1 MKRYYFLLLAL
12 CFTTLAF
19 AQIDRSKAPASGPAP
34 KVSIGEYE
42 SFTLKNG
49 LKVLVVENNKIP
61 QLNISL
67 NIVRDPLLEGDKSSY
82 THIAGELWGKATEK
96 RNAKQLSEETDFI
109 GAHLRTS
116 STYVGISG
124 LSKFKDQL
132 MEILADVAQHPS
144 FPKDEF
150 DKIILQ
156 TKSGLHTSQSD
167 PASIMNN
174 IRNVTLFGPQH
185 PYGDV
190 ITETTVEKITVDDCK
205 NYYRTYVHPNNAILV
220 IVGDITLKE
229 AKALTEKY
237 LGNWI
242 PEKAPKHEYAVPV
255 QPQGRKVVFS
265 NKDAAPQAS
274 IQVSYP
280 IDYHIGMPDQL
291 ALNIANQILGG
302 GDFQAKLLKNLR
314 EDKGYTYGSY
324 SRVTPDQLPQAGI
337 FNAYAEVKTN
347 TADSAVNEILKEMQN
362 MVNAD
367 FSDEDIRRVKKTWAG
382 QFSRSLENPTTIA
395 EFAYAIERY
404 KLPKDYYSTFLQR
417 LENVSRDEIIAA
429 SRKYFHPE
437 NAYILVVTDRS
448 MKPQLARLA
457 TDGKVTELDH
467 YGQPVA
473 EGAKVSADV
482 TPEKIIRNYLKAIG
496 GVEKLKNIKDMTVKS
511 TMNMQGMAIEN
522 SYKYLI
528 SPEKPM
534 FMLEVS
540 LAGNVMQKMVFDGEK
555 AVIAAGGA
563 TQTIE
568 GEKAAQMKEQAYPIL
583 ELEFENLGIKPTLEG
598 IEKVN
603 GRDAYKL
610 KTTIG
615 EASTYSFYDV
625 ENGLKV
631 KSVGNSN
638 GATQE
643 VTFEDYRATNSG
655 LLYPF
660 LNKTSVQGMPIEIK
674 VTQVDVNTGLNAA
687 DFK

>member
-1 MKRYYFLLLAL
+1 MKKYYLLLLAL
-12 CFTTLAF
+12 CLTTIAF

-67 NIVRDPLLEGDKSSY
+67 NIVRDPLLEGEKSSY
-82 THIAGELWGKATEK
+82 TQIAGELWGKATEK

-116 STYVGISG
+116 STYVGVSG
-124 LSKFKDQL
+124 LSKFKNQL
-132 MEILADVAQHPS
+132 MEILSDVALHPS
-144 FPKDEF
+144 FPQEEF

-174 IRNVTLFGPQH
+174 IKSVTLFGSQH

-190 ITETTVEKITVDDCK
+190 ITETTVDNITVDDCK

-220 IVGDITLKE
+220 IVGDITLPE
-229 AKALTEKY
+229 AKTLAEKY
-237 LGNWI
+237 LGKW
-242 PEKAPKHEYAVPV
+242 KTGKTPKHEYAVPA

-274 IQVSYP
+274 IQVTYP

-324 SRVTPDQLPQAGI
+324 SSVSPDPLAGSGI

-347 TADSAVNEILKEMQN
+347 TADSAVTEILKEMQN
-362 MVNAD
+362 MVNAE
-367 FSDEDIRRVKKTWAG
+367 FSDEDIQRVKKTWAG
-382 QFSRSLENPTTIA
+382 QFSRSLEDPATIA
-395 EFAYAIERY
+395 QFAYAIERY

-429 SRKYFHPE
+429 ARKYFHPE

-448 MKPQLARLA
+448 MKPQLTRLA

-473 EGAKVSADV
+473 ESAKVATDV
-482 TPEKIIRNYLKAIG
+482 TPEKIIRDYLKAIG
-496 GVEKLKNIKDMTVKS
+496 GMEKLKSIRDMTVKS
-511 TMNMQGMAIEN
+511 TMNMQGMTIEN

-528 SPEKPM
+528 IPGKPM

-555 AVIAAGGA
+555 ATIAAGGA

-583 ELEFENLGIKPTLEG
+583 ELEFENLGITPTLEG

-610 KTTIG
+610 KIVMG
-615 EASTYSFYDV
+615 DAITYSFYDV

-631 KSVGNSN
+631 KSVGTQ
-638 GATQE
+638 GGVTQE
-643 VTFEDYRATNSG
+643 VTFEDYQPTPFG
-655 LLYPF
+655 LVHPYLS
-660 LNKTSVQGMPIEIK
+660 KTSMQGMPIEIK
-674 VTQVDVNTGLNAA
+674 VSDIQINTGLQA
-687 DFK
+687 DDLK

>member
-1 MKRYYFLLLAL
+1 MKKYYLFLIAL
-12 CFTTLAF
+12 CFATIAS

-67 NIVRDPLLEGDKSSY
+67 NIVRDPLLEGNKSSY

-109 GAHLRTS
+109 GANMRTS

-132 MEILADVAQHPS
+132 MEILSDVTLHPS

-167 PASIMNN
+167 PSSIMNN

-190 ITETTVEKITVDDCK
+190 ITEATVEKITVDDCK

-220 IVGDITLKE
+220 IVGDITLQE
-229 AKALTEKY
+229 AKTLTEKY
-237 LGNWI
+237 LGKW
-242 PEKAPKHEYAVPV
+242 KAGKTPAHEYAVPA

>member
-1 MKRYYFLLLAL
+1 MKKYYFLLLAL
-12 CFTTLAF
+12 CLTTIAF
-19 AQIDRSKAPASGPAP
+19 AQIDRTKAPASGPAP

-61 QLNISL
+61 RLNISL

-82 THIAGELWGKATEK
+82 TQVAGELWGKATEK
-96 RNAKQLSEETDFI
+96 RNARQLSEETDFI
-109 GAHLRTS
+109 GANMRTS
-116 STYVGISG
+116 STYAGISG

-132 MEILADVAQHPS
+132 MEILSDVVLHPS

-167 PASIMNN
+167 PGSIMNN
-174 IRNVTLFGPQH
+174 LKSVTLFGEQH

-190 ITETTVEKITVDDCK
+190 VTETTVDNITVDDCK
-205 NYYRTYVHPNNAILV
+205 KYYNTYIHPNNAILV
-220 IVGDITLKE
+220 IVGDITLQE
-229 AKALTEKY
+229 AKTLTEKY
-237 LGNWI
+237 LGNWKAG
-242 PEKAPKHEYAVPV
+242 KAPKHEYAVPA

-274 IQVSYP
+274 ISVAYP

-324 SRVTPDQLPQAGI
+324 SRVSADPLPYAGT
-337 FNAYAEVKTN
+337 FNAFAEVKTN
-347 TADSAVNEILKEMQN
+347 TADSAITEILKEMQN
-362 MVNAD
+362 MVNAE
-367 FSDEDIRRVKKTWAG
+367 FSDEDILRVKKTWAG
-382 QFSRSLENPTTIA
+382 QFSRSLEDPATIA
-395 EFAYAIERY
+395 QFAYAIERY
-404 KLPKDYYSTFLQR
+404 NLPKDYYSTFLQR
-417 LENVSRDEIIAA
+417 LENVNKDEIIAA

-457 TDGKVTELDH
+457 SDGKVTELDH
-467 YGQPVA
+467 YGKPVA
-473 EGAKVSADV
+473 EGAKVAAGV
-482 TPEKIIRNYLKAIG
+482 TPEKIIQNYLKAIG
-496 GVEKLKNIKDMTVKS
+496 GVEKLKGIKDMTVKS

-528 SPEKPM
+528 DPEKPM

-555 AVIAAGGA
+555 AVITAGGA

-568 GEKAAQMKEQAYPIL
+568 GEKAAQMKEQAYPII
-583 ELEFENLGIKPTLEG
+583 ELEFKKLGIKPTLEG

-615 EASTYSFYDV
+615 DASTYSFYDV

-631 KSVGNSN
+631 KSIGNSN
-638 GATQE
+638 GASQE
-643 VTFEDYRATNSG
+643 VTFEDYRPAKSG
-655 LLYPF
+655 LIYPF
-660 LNKTSVQGMPIEIK
+660 LNKTNVQGMPIEIK
-674 VTQVDVNTGLNAA
+674 VTQLDVNTGLKAA

>member
-1 MKRYYFLLLAL
+1 MKKYYLFLIAL
-12 CFTTLAF
+12 CFATIAS

-67 NIVRDPLLEGDKSSY
+67 NIVRDPLLEGNKSSY

-109 GAHLRTS
+109 GANMRTS

-132 MEILADVAQHPS
+132 MEILSDVTLHPS

-167 PASIMNN
+167 PSSIMNN

-190 ITETTVEKITVDDCK
+190 ITEATVEKITVDDCK

-237 LGNWI
+237 LGNWK
-242 PEKAPKHEYAVPV
+242 PGKAPKHEYAVPV

-457 TDGKVTELDH
+457 TDGKATELDH

-603 GRDAYKL
+603 GREAYKL

>member
-1 MKRYYFLLLAL
+1 MKKYYFLLLAL
-12 CFTTLAF
+12 CLTTLAF

-82 THIAGELWGKATEK
+82 TQIAGELWGKATEK
-96 RNAKQLSEETDFI
+96 RNAKQLSEEIDFI
-109 GAHLRTS
+109 GAHLNTS
-116 STYVGISG
+116 STYIGISG
-124 LSKFKDQL
+124 LSKFKNQL
-132 MEILADVAQHPS
+132 MEILSDVTLHPS
-144 FPKDEF
+144 FPKEEF

-167 PASIMNN
+167 PSSIMNN
-174 IRNVTLFGPQH
+174 LKSVTLFGAQH

-190 ITETTVEKITVDDCK
+190 ITETTVDNITVDDCR
-205 NYYRTYVHPNNAILV
+205 NYYRSYIHPNNAILV
-220 IVGDITLKE
+220 IVGDITLQE
-229 AKALTEKY
+229 AKKLTEKY
-237 LGNWI
+237 LGNW
-242 PEKAPKHEYAVPV
+242 KAGKTPGHKYAAPA

-274 IQVSYP
+274 IQVTYP
-280 IDYHIGMPDQL
+280 IDYRIGMPDQL

-324 SRVTPDQLPQAGI
+324 SRVSPDQLPEAGI
-337 FNAYAEVKTN
+337 FNAFAEVKTN
-347 TADSAVNEILKEMQN
+347 TADSAVLEIMKEMQN
-362 MVNAD
+362 MVDAE

-382 QFSRSLENPTTIA
+382 QFSRSLEDPATIA
-395 EFAYAIERY
+395 QFAYAIERY
-404 KLPKDYYSTFLQR
+404 KLPKDYYSSFLQR

-448 MKPQLARLA
+448 MKPQLARLSS
-457 TDGKVTELDH
+457 DGKVTELDH
-467 YGQPVA
+467 YGQPV
-473 EGAKVSADV
+473 EESSKVAADV
-482 TPEKIIRNYLKAIG
+482 TPEKIIEAYLKAVG
-496 GVEKLKNIKDMTVKS
+496 GAEKLKTIKDMSVKS
-511 TMNMQGMAIEN
+511 AMTMQGMTIEN

-528 SPEKPM
+528 DPEKPM
-534 FMLEVS
+534 FMLETS

-555 AVIAAGGA
+555 ALIYAGGA

-568 GEKAAQMKEQAYPIL
+568 GEQAAQMKQQAYPIL
-583 ELEFENLGIKPTLEG
+583 ELEFEKLGIKPTLEG
-598 IEKVN
+598 IEKIN

-615 EASTYSFYDV
+615 DASTYSFYDV

-631 KSVGNSN
+631 KSVGSSN
-638 GATQE
+638 GVTQE
-643 VTFEDYRATNSG
+643 VSFEDYRPTASG
-655 LLYPF
+655 LIYPF
-660 LNKTSVQGMPIEIK
+660 LNKTSMQGMPIEIK
-674 VTQVDVNTGLNAA
+674 VSQIDVNTGLKAE

>member
-82 THIAGELWGKATEK
+82 THIAGELWGKATVK

-109 GAHLRTS
+109 GANMRTS

-132 MEILADVAQHPS
+132 MEILSDVTLHPS

-167 PASIMNN
+167 PSSIMNN

-190 ITETTVEKITVDDCK
+190 ITETTVEKITVDDCQ
-205 NYYRTYVHPNNAILV
+205 NYYHTYVHPNNAILV

-237 LGNWI
+237 LGNWK
-242 PEKAPKHEYAVPV
+242 PGKAPKHEYAVPV

-362 MVNAD
+362 MVNAN

>member
-12 CFTTLAF
+12 CFTALAS

-109 GAHLRTS
+109 GANMRTS
-116 STYVGISG
+116 STYAGISG
-124 LSKFKDQL
+124 LSKFKNQL
-132 MEILADVAQHPS
+132 MEILSDIVLHPS

-174 IRNVTLFGPQH
+174 LRNVTLFGSQH

-190 ITETTVEKITVDDCK
+190 ITETTVDNITVDDCK
-205 NYYRTYVHPNNAILV
+205 NYYHTYIHPNNAILV
-220 IVGDITLKE
+220 IVGDITLQE
-229 AKALTEKY
+229 AKTLTEKY
-237 LGNWI
+237 LGKW
-242 PEKAPKHEYAVPV
+242 KSGKTPKHEYAVPA

-324 SRVTPDQLPQAGI
+324 SRISADQLPHAGI
-337 FNAYAEVKTN
+337 FSAFAEVKTN
-347 TADSAVNEILKEMQN
+347 TADSAVTEILKEMQN
-362 MVNAD
+362 MTNAE

-382 QFSRSLENPTTIA
+382 QFSRSLEDPATIA
-395 EFAYAIERY
+395 QFAYAIERH

-429 SRKYFHPE
+429 SKKYFHPE

-448 MKPQLARLA
+448 MKAQLARLA
-457 TDGKVTELDH
+457 TDGQVTELDH
-467 YGQPVA
+467 YGKPVA
-473 EGAKVSADV
+473 EGAKISADV
-482 TPEKIIRNYLKAIG
+482 TPEKIINTYLQAIG
-496 GVEKLKNIKDMTVKS
+496 GLEKLKNIKDMTVKS
-511 TMNMQGMAIEN
+511 TMNMQGMTIEN

-555 AVIAAGGA
+555 AIIAAGGP

-568 GEKAAQMKEQAYPIL
+568 GEKAAQMREQAYPIL
-583 ELEFENLGIKPTLEG
+583 ELEFDKLGIKPTLEG
-598 IEKVN
+598 IEKIN

-631 KSVGNSN
+631 KSAGNSN
-638 GATQE
+638 GASQE
-643 VTFEDYRATNSG
+643 VTFEDYRPTESG
-655 LLYPF
+655 LVYPF
-660 LNKTSVQGMPIEIK
+660 LNKTNVQGMPIEIK
-674 VTQVDVNTGLNAA
+674 VTQLDVNTGLKAE

>member
-1 MKRYYFLLLAL
+1 MKKYYSLLLAL
-12 CFTTLAF
+12 CLTTTAF
-19 AQIDRSKAPASGPAP
+19 AQIDRSQAPASGPAP

-67 NIVRDPLLEGDKSSY
+67 NIVRDPLLEGDKASY
-82 THIAGELWGKATEK
+82 TQIAGELWGKATEK
-96 RNAKQLSEETDFI
+96 RNAKQLSEEIDFL
-109 GAHLRTS
+109 GANLHTS
-116 STYVGISG
+116 STHIGISG
-124 LSKFKDQL
+124 LSKFKNQL
-132 MEILADVAQHPS
+132 MEILSDVTLHPS

-150 DKIILQ
+150 DKIVLQ

-167 PASIMNN
+167 PGSIMNN
-174 IRNVTLFGPQH
+174 LKSVTLFGPQH

-190 ITETTVEKITVDDCK
+190 VTEATVDKVTVNDCR
-205 NYYRTYVHPNNAILV
+205 NYYRTYIHPDHAILV
-220 IVGDITLKE
+220 IVGDITLQE
-229 AKALTEKY
+229 AKTLTEKY
-237 LGNWI
+237 LGSWK
-242 PEKAPKHEYAVPV
+242 PGKTPKHEYAAPT
-255 QPQGRKVVFS
+255 QPQGKKVVFA

-274 IQVSYP
+274 IQVTYP
-280 IDYHIGMPDQL
+280 IDYRIGMPDQL

-324 SRVTPDQLPQAGI
+324 SRISPDELPQAGI
-337 FNAYAEVKTN
+337 FNAFAEVKTN
-347 TADSAVNEILKEMQN
+347 TADSAILEIMKEMQN
-362 MVNAD
+362 MADAD

-382 QFSRSLENPTTIA
+382 QFSRSLEDPATIA
-395 EFAYAIERY
+395 QFAYAIERY
-404 KLPKDYYSTFLQR
+404 QLPKDYYSTFLQR
-417 LENVSRDEIIAA
+417 LENVSKDEIIAA

-448 MKPQLARLA
+448 MKPRLA
-457 TDGKVTELDH
+457 ELADDGNVTELDH
-467 YGQPVA
+467 YGKPVA
-473 EGAKVSADV
+473 EAPEVAADV
-482 TPEKIIRNYLKAIG
+482 TPETIIRNYLKAIG
-496 GVEKLKNIKDMTVKS
+496 GVEKLKTIRDMTVKS
-511 TMNMQGMAIEN
+511 EMNVQGMTIEN

-528 SPEKPM
+528 DPEKPM

-563 TQTIE
+563 TQTVE
-568 GEKAAQMKEQAYPIL
+568 GEDAAQMKEQAYPIL
-583 ELEFENLGIKPTLEG
+583 ELEFEKLGIKPTLEG
-598 IEKVN
+598 IEKVD

-615 EASTYSFYDV
+615 NASTYSFYDV

-631 KSVGNSN
+631 KSVGSAN
-638 GATQE
+638 GVTQE
-643 VTFEDYRATNSG
+643 VTFEDYRPTESG
-655 LLYPF
+655 LVYPF
-660 LNKTSVQGMPIEIK
+660 LNKTSMQGMPIEIK
-674 VTQVDVNTGLNAA
+674 VSRLDVNTGLKAE

>member
-1 MKRYYFLLLAL
+1 
-12 CFTTLAF
+12 
-19 AQIDRSKAPASGPAP
+19 
-34 KVSIGEYE
+34 
-42 SFTLKNG
+42 
-49 LKVLVVENNKIP
+49 
-61 QLNISL
+61 
-67 NIVRDPLLEGDKSSY
+67 
-82 THIAGELWGKATEK
+82 
-96 RNAKQLSEETDFI
+96 
-109 GAHLRTS
+109 
-116 STYVGISG
+116 
-124 LSKFKDQL
+124 
-132 MEILADVAQHPS
+132 
-144 FPKDEF
+144 
-150 DKIILQ
+150 
-156 TKSGLHTSQSD
+156 
-167 PASIMNN
+167 MNN
-174 IRNVTLFGPQH
+174 LRNVTLFGSQH

-190 ITETTVEKITVDDCK
+190 ITETTVDNITVDDCK
-205 NYYRTYVHPNNAILV
+205 NYYHTYIHPNNAILV
-220 IVGDITLKE
+220 IVGDITLQE
-229 AKALTEKY
+229 AKTLTEKY
-237 LGNWI
+237 LGKW
-242 PEKAPKHEYAVPV
+242 KSGKTPKHEYAVPA

-324 SRVTPDQLPQAGI
+324 SRISADQLPHAGI
-337 FNAYAEVKTN
+337 FSAFAEVKTN
-347 TADSAVNEILKEMQN
+347 TADSAVTEILKEMQN
-362 MVNAD
+362 MTNAE

-382 QFSRSLENPTTIA
+382 QFSRSLEDPATIA
-395 EFAYAIERY
+395 QFAYAIERH

-429 SRKYFHPE
+429 SKKYFHPE

-448 MKPQLARLA
+448 MKAQLARLA
-457 TDGKVTELDH
+457 TDGQVTELDH
-467 YGQPVA
+467 YGKPVA
-473 EGAKVSADV
+473 EGAKISADV
-482 TPEKIIRNYLKAIG
+482 TPEKIINTYLQAIG

-511 TMNMQGMAIEN
+511 TMNMQGMTIEN

-555 AVIAAGGA
+555 AIIAAGGA

-568 GEKAAQMKEQAYPIL
+568 GEKAAQMREQAYPIL
-583 ELEFENLGIKPTLEG
+583 ELEFDKLGIKPTLEG
-598 IEKVN
+598 IEKIN

-631 KSVGNSN
+631 KSAGNSN
-638 GATQE
+638 GASQK
-643 VTFEDYRATNSG
+643 VTFEDYRPTESG
-655 LLYPF
+655 LVYPF
-660 LNKTSVQGMPIEIK
+660 LNKTNVQGMPIEIK
-674 VTQVDVNTGLNAA
+674 VTQLDVNTGLKAE